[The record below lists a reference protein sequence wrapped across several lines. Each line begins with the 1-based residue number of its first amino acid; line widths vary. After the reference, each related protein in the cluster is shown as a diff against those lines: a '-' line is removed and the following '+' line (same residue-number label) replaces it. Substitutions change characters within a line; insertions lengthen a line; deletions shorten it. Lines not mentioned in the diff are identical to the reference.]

1 VTRERDAPDIV
12 VLPPVLVGG
21 TMIVGLIIHYLL
33 WPVEILPTL
42 LSRVLGVV
50 LFVSSGILAHLAH
63 RAMQRVGTNVFPTQP
78 TLALATDGPFRF
90 TRNPLYI
97 AAIGVYLGT
106 TLWVDSLAMLLLTI
120 PMTLLLHRGI
130 VLKEEQYLATKF
142 PDAYAAYR
150 AHVRRWL

>member
-1 VTRERDAPDIV
+1 MVGERDAPDIV

-33 WPVEILPTL
+33 WQVNVLPML
-42 LSRVLGVV
+42 LSRILGVV
-50 LFVSSGILAHLAH
+50 LFVSSGVLAHFAH
-63 RAMQRVGTNVFPTQP
+63 RAMQRVGTNVLPTQP

-106 TLWVDSLAMLLLTI
+106 TLWVNSLVMLLLII
-120 PMTLLLHRGI
+120 PMALVLHRGI
-130 VLKEEQYLATKF
+130 VLREERYLAAKF
-142 PDAYAAYR
+142 GDEYDAYR
-150 AHVRRWL
+150 TRVRRWL